1 EEIWMGTTMG
11 MFKFHPHGEFENTEP
26 PVLSLVEVLVNSNPI
41 DSSTS
46 EEFAF
51 GFPMNPALEHYENNI
66 TFSFTGVDLAS
77 EKGLEFQYQLDGLGM
92 DWQTTVNNEIA
103 FPQLPYGNYA
113 FLLRASNSDG
123 HWSKQP
129 LRYEFSIEQPWYSKW
144 WSIVALAALFFL
156 IVWSGVQWRLNTL
169 KKQRDRLET
178 QVQVRTKELAKEK
191 ERSENLLLNILPEQ
205 TAEELKNQGFTETR
219 SYDNASVLFSDFK
232 GFTQMAEAMNSKQLV
247 EILDE
252 TFKIFDDLCD
262 KYHVEKIKTIGDAYM
277 CATGIPNVN
286 EQHATLLVDF
296 AMEMCESM
304 KGINQ
309 RNKDKGLPQWNLRI
323 GIHSGPLIAGVVGKK
338 KFAYDIWG
346 DTVNIAARMESSG
359 EINRI
364 NISDSTKEL
373 ISDKFTVEHRGKIAA
388 KNKGSMEMYFV
399 NKRITS

>member
-1 EEIWMGTTMG
+1 MGTTMG

-346 DTVNIAARMESSG
+346 DTVNIA
-359 EINRI
+359 
-364 NISDSTKEL
+364 
-373 ISDKFTVEHRGKIAA
+373 
-388 KNKGSMEMYFV
+388 
-399 NKRITS
+399 